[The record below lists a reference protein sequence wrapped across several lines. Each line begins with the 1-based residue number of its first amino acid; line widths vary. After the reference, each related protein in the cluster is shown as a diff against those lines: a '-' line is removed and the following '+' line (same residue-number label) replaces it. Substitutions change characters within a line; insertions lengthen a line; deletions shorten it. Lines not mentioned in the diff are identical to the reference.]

1 MISLRHLVDHVFEG
15 TPTLMVKR
23 LLDSNALTE
32 EELAQIKSLLRK
44 KGG

>member
-1 MISLRHLVDHVFEG
+1 MSLRHLVNNVFEG
-15 TPTLMVKR
+15 TPGLLVQR

-32 EELAQIKSLLRK
+32 EELAQIKSLLRR

>member
-1 MISLRHLVDHVFEG
+1 
-15 TPTLMVKR
+15 MVKR

-32 EELAQIKSLLRK
+32 EELSQIKSLLRK